1 MAVIDITEFGGVLPS
16 VKARDLTDPFAQVA
30 VDVDQRFPD
39 FRPTRTVGSSLTA
52 VESAAKSVFRTPING
67 TWLSS
72 SNDVDYVAGQTQD
85 LTTERV
91 FLTGRTSYP
100 EVWDHATSAYRQLG
114 VPRPTSAPTFTVQEV
129 YQFTQSDAV
138 DFRAK
143 VVKEYTDAIT
153 DNLTRGYAG
162 YENTAPGA
170 LTDGALWLP
179 HGTTTSPSLPTTDS
193 RMGAY
198 CVPITTSGSSYK
210 VVSER
215 HLFVVNPA
223 LNGKVVTYGGQTYLA
238 TPMYANGATYVFGSA
253 GFQADVAAITNPEGT
268 AQFMPAPKIAEL
280 AATHVKA
287 FDPTESPAAE
297 YISDME
303 QYVNQAILYL
313 SPPSG
318 EMLRQ
323 AIIDF
328 YTSLLASGGAIDK
341 AADNLAN
348 TLYEMASAVW
358 STAADS
364 PFLSSPIPSDV
375 IAFVEPS

>member
-1 MAVIDITEFGGVLPS
+1 MIIDISEFGGVLPS

-39 FRPTRTVGSSLTA
+39 FRPTKTVGSSLTTVA
-52 VESAAKSVFRTPING
+52 SAAKSVFRTPING

-72 SNDVDYVAGQTQD
+72 ASDVDFVASQTQD

-91 FLTGRTSYP
+91 FLTGRVGYP

-114 VPRPTSAPTFTVQEV
+114 VPRPTAAPTFEVQEV
-129 YQFTQSDAV
+129 YQFTQSDAI

-143 VVKEYTDAIT
+143 VVRDYSDAIV
-153 DNLTRGYAG
+153 DNLSRGYAG
-162 YENTAPGA
+162 YVNTAPAG
-170 LTDGALWLP
+170 LTDGAMWLP

-198 CVPITTSGSSYK
+198 CVPITTSGASYK
-210 VVSER
+210 VVSEK

-223 LNGKVVTYGGQTYLA
+223 LNGKVITYSGQTYLA
-238 TPMYANGATYVFGSA
+238 TPMYANGATYVFGSS
-253 GFQADVAAITNPEGT
+253 GFQADVAAIMNPEGT
-268 AQFMPAPKIAEL
+268 AQFLPGPKIAEL
-280 AATHVKA
+280 AATHVLA
-287 FDPTESPAAE
+287 FNPAESPAAE

-313 SPPSG
+313 NPPSG
-318 EMLRQ
+318 EMLKQ
-323 AIIDF
+323 AIVDF
-328 YTSLLASGGAIDK
+328 YTALLSSGGAVDK